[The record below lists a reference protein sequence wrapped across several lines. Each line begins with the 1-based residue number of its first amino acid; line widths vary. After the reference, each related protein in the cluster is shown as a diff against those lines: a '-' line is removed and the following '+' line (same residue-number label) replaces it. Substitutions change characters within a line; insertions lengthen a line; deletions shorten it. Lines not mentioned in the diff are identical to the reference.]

1 MQNYQ
6 SKWGEVVARVLA
18 TYPPGSPGLITALE
32 TLCRTAEQEGEA
44 KGRATTAVNVCEGLH
59 EGPPN
64 GIKCLSCYHVEVNYA
79 EELVVQ
85 SEIDAAR
92 REEAAQ
98 KRPEDDPYF
107 ITEE

>member
-1 MQNYQ
+1 MQKFQ
-6 SKWGEVVARVLA
+6 SKWGEVVSRVLA

-44 KGRATTAVNVCEGLH
+44 KGRAATAVNVCEGLH

-64 GIKCLSCYHVEVNYA
+64 GIKCLSCYHVEVNYT

-92 REEAAQ
+92 REEAVLDE
-98 KRPEDDPYF
+98 KKDNPYF
-107 ITEE
+107 IVEE